1 MIFNDLLADR
11 DFVKYDPITRV
22 LYYEHRLNCFH
33 KLFKKTKIIF
43 GKVEDYFF
51 IT

>member
-1 MIFNDLLADR
+1 MIFNELLTNR
-11 DFVKYDPITRV
+11 DFVRNDPSICV
-22 LYYEHRLNCFH
+22 QYYEHRMNCFH
-33 KLFKKTKIIF
+33 KLFKKIEILF